1 MLKHK
6 NFQVLLY
13 KKEGLVLKHIS
24 SKTHDLISAKR
35 LLVMRI
41 RLNILLSCLDCGP
54 SPLLLMRVNVIKVY
68 ERNNTLWT
76 SGL

>member
-54 SPLLLMRVNVIKVY
+54 SPLLLHQACNSSEAHY
-68 ERNNTLWT
+68 PAHP
-76 SGL
+76 